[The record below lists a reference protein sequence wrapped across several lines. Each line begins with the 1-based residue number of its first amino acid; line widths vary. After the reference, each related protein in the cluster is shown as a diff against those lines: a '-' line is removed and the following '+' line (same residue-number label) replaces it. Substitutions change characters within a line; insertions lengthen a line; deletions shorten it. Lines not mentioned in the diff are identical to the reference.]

1 MLIPQPQKIEF
12 KEGNFILNEKTVISV
27 SDKTKPGMRGALCGI
42 GEFLASELRIST
54 GLPLSIE
61 ICDSDKNQI
70 SLSLVDNDKLEDEGY
85 ELLSTTGA
93 IKITAQ
99 TPAGLFY
106 GCQSLRQLLPPENFD
121 NRGAGAPRN
130 VASRGVQARSGSSS
144 AINIEWNVPCVSI
157 TDKPRFKWRGMMLD
171 PCRHFWDID
180 FVKKLINLMA
190 LHKMNIFHWHFT
202 EDQAWRIEIKKYPKL
217 TEIGAWR
224 TENEKQYGGFY
235 TQEQIKD
242 VVKYAEERFI
252 TIVPEIELP
261 GHSVAAIS
269 AYPELSCSGEPAEIP
284 ITWGVFENVY
294 CAGNE
299 NTFKFLEDVI
309 SEVID
314 LFPGKYFHI
323 GGDECPKANWKK
335 CPKCQERIKNENLE
349 NEDQL
354 QSYFI
359 KRMEKFINKNGKR
372 LIGWDEILEGGLA
385 PNATV
390 MSWRGTEGGIAA
402 SKQGH
407 DVIMCPVTHCY
418 FDFPQKP
425 KEKID
430 IGGSKT
436 VTTEKV
442 YEFEPV
448 PDELSDEEAKHILGA
463 QGNLWTEHIATVDRA
478 EEMLYPRSC
487 ALAEKLWSEKNCCDF
502 DNFEKRLEV
511 HLKRL
516 DVLNINYF
524 KG

>member
-1 MLIPQPQKIEF
+1 MIIPQPQKIEF
-12 KEGNFILNEKTVISV
+12 KEGNFILNENTVISV
-27 SDKTKPGMRGALCGI
+27 SDKTMSI
-42 GEFLASELRIST
+42 GEYLATELRLST

-61 ICDSDKNQI
+61 ICDSDTNQI
-70 SLSLVDNDKLEDEGY
+70 LLSLVEDNKLEDEGY
-85 ELLSTTGA
+85 ELVSTTDG

-106 GCQSLRQLLPPENFD
+106 GCQSLRQLLPPENFSKHAKKVAGD
-121 NRGAGAPRN
+121 GDPPSKTNEGAPF
-130 VASRGVQARSGSSS
+130 STSSS
-144 AINIEWNVPCVSI
+144 AINMEWNVPCVSI

-202 EDQAWRIEIKKYPKL
+202 EDQGWRIEIKKYPKL

-224 TENEKQYGGFY
+224 NEDGKKYGGFY
-235 TQEQIKD
+235 TQEQIRD
-242 VVKYAEERFI
+242 VVKYAADRFI

-261 GHSVAAIS
+261 GHSGAAIS
-269 AYPELSCSGEPAEIP
+269 AYPELSCSGKPTEVP

-299 NTFKFLEDVI
+299 NTFTFLEDVI
-309 SEVID
+309 SEVMD

-335 CPKCQERIKNENLE
+335 CPKCQERIKNENLK
-349 NEDQL
+349 NEDEL

-359 KRMEKFINKNGKR
+359 KRMENFINKNGKQ

-436 VTTEKV
+436 VPTKKV

-448 PDELSDEEAKHILGA
+448 PEELSEEEAKHVLGA

-478 EEMLYPRSC
+478 EEMLYPRAC
-487 ALAEKLWSEKNCCDF
+487 ALAEKLWSPKDCNDF
-502 DNFEKRLEV
+502 ANFEKRLET

-516 DVLNINYF
+516 DVLNVNYF
-524 KG
+524 KC

>member
-1 MLIPQPQKIEF
+1 MIIPQPQKIEF
-12 KEGNFILNEKTVISV
+12 KEGNFILNENTVVSAANEVKSV
-27 SDKTKPGMRGALCGI
+27 A
-42 GEFLASELRIST
+42 EFLVSELRIST
-54 GLPLSIE
+54 GLPLPIE

-85 ELLSTTGA
+85 ELLSTIDG

-130 VASRGVQARSGSSS
+130 VARTSSS
-144 AINIEWNVPCVSI
+144 AINIEWNIPCVSI
-157 TDKPRFKWRGMMLD
+157 IDKPRFKWRGMMLD

-202 EDQAWRIEIKKYPKL
+202 EDQGWRIEINKYPEL

-224 TENEKQYGGFY
+224 NEDGKKYGGFY
-235 TQEQIKD
+235 TQKQIKD
-242 VVKYAEERFI
+242 VVKYAADRFI

-269 AYPELSCSGEPAEIP
+269 AYPELSCSGEPTEVP
-284 ITWGVFENVY
+284 ITWGIHENVY
-294 CAGNE
+294 CAGKE
-299 NTFKFLEDVI
+299 NTFTFLENVI
-309 SEVID
+309 SEVMD

-335 CPKCQERIKNENLE
+335 CPKCQERIKNENLK
-349 NEDQL
+349 NEDEL

-390 MSWRGTEGGIAA
+390 MSWRGIEGGIAA

-436 VTTEKV
+436 VPTKKV

-448 PDELSDEEAKHILGA
+448 PEELSEEEAKHVLGA
-463 QGNLWTEHIATVDRA
+463 QGNLWTEHIPTVDRA
-478 EEMLYPRSC
+478 EEMLYPRAC
-487 ALAEKLWSEKNCCDF
+487 ALAEKLWSEKDCSDF
-502 DNFEKRLEV
+502 ENFEKRLEL

-516 DVLNINYF
+516 DVLKVNYF
-524 KG
+524 KSLNNI